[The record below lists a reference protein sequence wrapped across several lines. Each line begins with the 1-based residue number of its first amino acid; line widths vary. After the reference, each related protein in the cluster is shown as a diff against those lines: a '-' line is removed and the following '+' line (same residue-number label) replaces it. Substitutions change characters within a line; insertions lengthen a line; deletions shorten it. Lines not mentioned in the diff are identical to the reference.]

1 MRQLSIREKR
11 LLPIA
16 AVALVLFAYVAG
28 LIIPL
33 SNKSEAL
40 AAELEQLKGNAER
53 AEMMY
58 AAAEAAAG
66 DIAALREQTEKL
78 MFLEGDVRV
87 GMVRE
92 IEKLARQANLSI
104 TSIRPEEP
112 QSTEGAMRYPATV
125 KAEADFPQLVRL
137 LFDLEQPD
145 RRLWVEGVE
154 IAAPRRGEDQLQ
166 ATFYLEAYTHLDE
179 SEKPDADA

>member
-1 MRQLSIREKR
+1 MRQLSARERR

-16 AVALVLFAYVAG
+16 AVALILFVYVAG
-28 LIIPL
+28 LILPL
-33 SNKSEAL
+33 NDRSKGL
-40 AAELEQLKGNAER
+40 AEELEMLKGQTER

-58 AAAEAAAG
+58 AAAETAAS
-66 DIAALREQTEKL
+66 DIAALREQTQAL

-92 IEKLARQANLSI
+92 LESLARQTKLSI

-112 QSTEGAMRYPATV
+112 QSTDGAIKYPATV
-125 KAEADFPQLVRL
+125 KVEADFSELVRL
-137 LFDLEQPD
+137 MFDLEQPD

-154 IAAPRRGEDQLQ
+154 ISAPRRGEEKLQ
-166 ATFYLEAYTHLDE
+166 ATFYVEAYTQPAE
-179 SEKPDADA
+179 SEDTDAEA